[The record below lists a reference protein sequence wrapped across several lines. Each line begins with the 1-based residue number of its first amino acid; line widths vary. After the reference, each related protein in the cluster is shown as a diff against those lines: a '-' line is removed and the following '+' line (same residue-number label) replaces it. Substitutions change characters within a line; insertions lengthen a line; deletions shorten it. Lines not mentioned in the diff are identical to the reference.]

1 MNISGEGMGD
11 SSGKAIIIAHGDVD
25 GMVCAAQ
32 LIRKEKSNCE
42 LVFSNAKYIASSL
55 KRILTVQN
63 KPNRVY
69 IADIPANSKAVENV
83 EALANDGV
91 DVYWIDHHPWS
102 GNDLMS
108 RLNSV
113 CKKVVYNE
121 ALSTPAGVLMGSWL
135 KEEDPYYDKIG
146 QLCYAFA
153 KGTDWER
160 KWFRLLATYIGKSD
174 RIVLE
179 RLAYDRAFTE
189 DDLGRIEQ
197 QERSEQMSEEI
208 LRKDPDNRETKTEK
222 TIAVYDTSELSG
234 IYLGRKVFKYHDDV
248 DYCLIRISERNWQLA
263 SNPSKKHSLE
273 LLMGMQDI
281 DSIPFSF
288 AGRKNALLAIVLE
301 RKHDNIESHECLID
315 WLCEHL

>member
-1 MNISGEGMGD
+1 MNTSGEGMKD

-55 KRILTVQN
+55 KRILKAQD

-69 IADIPANSKAVENV
+69 IADIPADSKAVENV
-83 EALANDGV
+83 EALVDDGV

-102 GNDLMS
+102 GDDLMS
-108 RLNSV
+108 RLGNV
-113 CKKVVYNE
+113 CKEVVYNE
-121 ALSTPAGVLMGSWL
+121 AVSTPAGVLMGSWL
-135 KEEDPYYDKIG
+135 KEEDPYFDQVG
-146 QLCYAFA
+146 QLCYAFD

-160 KWFRLLATYIGKSD
+160 NWFRLLATHIGKSD
-174 RIVLE
+174 REVLE
-179 RLAYDRAFTE
+179 RLAYDRDFTE

-208 LRKDPDNRETKTEK
+208 LHKEPDNRETNNDKI
-222 TIAVYDTSELSG
+222 IAVYDTSKLAG
-234 IYLGRKVFKYHDDV
+234 IYLGQKVFKHHDV
-248 DYCLIRISERNWQLA
+248 DYCLIRISERKWQLA
-263 SNPSKKHSLE
+263 SNPSKKYSME
-273 LLMGMQDI
+273 LLMGKQYF
-281 DSIPFSF
+281 DSMSFSF
-288 AGRKNALLAIVLE
+288 AGRKAALLAIVLE
-301 RKHDNIESHECLID
+301 GRDDNIESHECLID